1 MADLLVRGVDES
13 VVPAL
18 KERAGEHGRF
28 IPPPLPPNAAPEPET
43 AAPPAAPSAG

>member
-18 KERAGEHGRF
+18 KERAGEHARF
-28 IPPPLPPNAAPEPET
+28 IPPPLPPNAAPAPET
-43 AAPPAAPSAG
+43 AAPPAE